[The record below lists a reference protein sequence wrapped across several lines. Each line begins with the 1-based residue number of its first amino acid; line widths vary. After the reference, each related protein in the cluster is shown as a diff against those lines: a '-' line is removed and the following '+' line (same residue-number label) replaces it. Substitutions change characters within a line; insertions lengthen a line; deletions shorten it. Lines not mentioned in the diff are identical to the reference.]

1 MPENFK
7 VLRLG
12 KLVPNKPKK
21 EPVMELEDV
30 VAEKQSI
37 INCLIDAIN
46 KHKDECPDHDIRVLD
61 QRLWSVAEIHEMKS
75 E

>member
-7 VLRLG
+7 VLRSG